1 MKKLL
6 LIIALAFCFQLQAK
20 SQNDTLATSEDVA
33 TAIRNLPSGNV
44 DYTQVQSMIMSMLD
58 SFKNRIDSVVY
69 KTKTTTNTAQ
79 TTIDTL
85 AVPIGETGVFDL
97 TVTSQSGSNSGA
109 GRKIVV
115 VKNTS
120 GTYSIVRQT
129 ELLQYKG
136 QGNVS
141 SCSWVVQVVGGLV
154 LVRVR
159 GVGATVSWKLA
170 RYKAL

>member
-1 MKKLL
+1 MKKIF

-20 SQNDTLATSEDVA
+20 SQNDTLATIEDVS
-33 TAIRNLPSGNV
+33 TAIRNLPASNI
-44 DYTQVQSMIMSMLD
+44 DYTQVQNMIMSMLD

-69 KTKTTTNTAQ
+69 KTKTTVNNTQTN
-79 TTIDTL
+79 IDTL
-85 AVPIGETGVFDL
+85 TVPNGEVGVFDL
-97 TVTSQSGSNSGA
+97 TITSQSGNNSGA

-136 QGNVS
+136 QGTLAN
-141 SCSWVVQVVGGLV
+141 CSWVVQLSGGRV
-154 LVRVR
+154 LVRVT
-159 GVGATVSWKLA
+159 GITGTVNWRVA

>member
-1 MKKLL
+1 MKILITLL
-6 LIIALAFCFQLQAK
+6 FTCLITQAK

-33 TAIRNLPSGNV
+33 TAVRNIPISNI
-44 DYTQVQSMIMSMLD
+44 DYAQVNSMIMAMLD

-141 SCSWVVQVVGGLV
+141 SCSWVVQVVGGRV
-154 LVRVR
+154 LVRVT